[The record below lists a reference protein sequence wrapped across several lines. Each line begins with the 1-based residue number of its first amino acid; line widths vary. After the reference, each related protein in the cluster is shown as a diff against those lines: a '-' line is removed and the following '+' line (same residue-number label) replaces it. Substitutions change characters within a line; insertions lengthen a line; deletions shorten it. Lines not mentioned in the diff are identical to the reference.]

1 MSRMR
6 RTVPV
11 LFLVSVLTGCL
22 LAPSTN
28 QYGLEVISRTEHY
41 AKAARREPVMRLVP
55 VENFV
60 PGVVLEIRYATEENF
75 MKQKL
80 YPRPAAY
87 LRLPAAL
94 ALRRVQEDLA
104 ERGLGLKVW
113 DAYRPYH
120 VTEAM
125 WEPYKD
131 PDFVADPAKGSR
143 HNRGAAV
150 DVTLVDLSSGEE
162 IAMPTP
168 YDEFS
173 PRAAADFGGLAPEV
187 LENRRV
193 LIEAMEKHGF
203 RVLASEWWHFDYQGW
218 EMFPL
223 MDLSFDLID
232 SVWP

>member
-1 MSRMR
+1 MPFMKRALLPALILLSSC
-6 RTVPV
+6 V
-11 LFLVSVLTGCL
+11 
-22 LAPSTN
+22 LAPAKN
-28 QYGLEVISRTEHY
+28 QYGLEVISTTEHY
-41 AKAARREPVMRLVP
+41 AKASRREPVMRLVP

-60 PGVVLEIRYATEENF
+60 TGVMLDIRYATEDNF

-80 YPRPAAY
+80 YPRAGAY

-104 ERGLGLKVW
+104 PLGYGLKVW

-150 DVTLVDLSSGEE
+150 DVTLVNLASGDEL
-162 IAMPTP
+162 AMPTP

-173 PRAAADFGGLAPEV
+173 PRAAADFADLPPEV

-193 LIEAMEKHGF
+193 LRETMERHGF
-203 RVLASEWWHFDYQGW
+203 RVLSSEWWHFDYQGW
-218 EMFPL
+218 EAFPL
-223 MDLSFDLID
+223 MDLSFDEID
-232 SVWP
+232 GVWP